1 MHLDRD
7 RFSAWLSRYVEAWRS
22 HDPEII
28 GDLFSEDA
36 SYSYRAG
43 QQNVLGRAA
52 IVASWLEEEDDGR
65 WEAAYEPLAIE
76 DEIHVAMG
84 VTRYFDEAGAV
95 RDEYSNIFVCRF
107 DADGRCREFSEW
119 WMRSPGPLG
128 RLD

>member
-7 RFSAWLSRYVEAWRS
+7 QFGDWLGRYVEAWRS
-22 HDPEII
+22 RDPEII
-28 GDLFSEDA
+28 GDLFSEDG

-43 QQNVLGRAA
+43 QQNVTGRAA

-76 DEIHVAMG
+76 DEVHVAMG

-107 DADGRCREFSEW
+107 DADGRCRDFSEW

>member
-7 RFSAWLSRYVEAWRS
+7 AFGAWLGRYVEAWRS
-22 HDPEII
+22 GDPDAI
-28 GDLFSEDA
+28 GDLFSEDG

-43 QQNVLGRAA
+43 QQNIIGRAA
-52 IVASWLEEEDDGR
+52 IVASWLEEEDDGH

-76 DEIHVAMG
+76 GEVHVAMG

-107 DADGRCREFSEW
+107 DADGRCREFGEW